1 MLQLNPD
8 SAAGTVVKDGLEIP
22 VLRIGEST
30 RSSSATRWS
39 TFKPGEPVTFA
50 GAPG

>member
-22 VLRIGEST
+22 VLRIGEKYYFEFSDSLVDLQAG
-30 RSSSATRWS
+30 RA
-39 TFKPGEPVTFA
+39 VTFA